1 MRTFAAILLLLVSVA
16 SGAQTVST
24 VAGPFEA
31 AGGMSVGPD
40 GNLYVGNFGDFL
52 STAGGKE
59 VWKVT
64 PEGEISLFAE
74 VIFGATGNGWD
85 SQGNFYQA
93 DIGASVIWKI
103 EPDGTQTVLAQSFNP
118 VGLAIDREDNVYVTS
133 CALGRI
139 NRITP
144 LGEVTLYA
152 EDGNLLCPNGLTVDP
167 AGNLYTVNFSDG
179 GVFKIDREGDVV
191 EIARTP
197 GSAIRPN
204 GGNGHVAYARGRL
217 FVTSN
222 ATDQIYEIEMNGT
235 MRVLAGTGI
244 RGHDDGAADEASF
257 SFPNGIAV
265 SHDQR
270 TLYVNESVSTEL
282 VDPFLFQLTP
292 NLIRRIR
299 LSPPFE
305 PPSG

>member
-1 MRTFAAILLLLVSVA
+1 MRTLAAILFLLTSVTA
-16 SGAQTVST
+16 WAQSVST
-24 VAGPFEA
+24 VAGPLDA

-52 STAGGKE
+52 STAGGTE

-64 PEGEISLFAE
+64 PDGDISLFAE

-85 SQGNFYQA
+85 SKGNFYQA
-93 DIGASVIWKI
+93 DIGASVVWKI

-118 VGLAIDREDNVYVTS
+118 VGLAIDREDNIYVTS

-144 LGEVTLYA
+144 TGEVTIYA
-152 EDGNLLCPNGLTVDP
+152 QDDDFLCPNGLTIDP
-167 AGNLYTVNFSDG
+167 SGNLYTVNFSDG
-179 GVFKIDREGDVV
+179 GVFKIDRNGRVV

-197 GSAIRPN
+197 GSAIRPD
-204 GGNGHVAYARGRL
+204 GGNGHIAYARGRL

-222 ATDQIYEIEMNGT
+222 ATDQIYQIGMDGT
-235 MRVLAGTGI
+235 MSVLAGNGL
-244 RGHDDGAADEASF
+244 RGHADGPAGEASF

-265 SHDQR
+265 SRDQR
-270 TLYVNESVSTEL
+270 ILYVNESVSTDL
-282 VDPFLFQLTP
+282 VDPFVFQLTP
-292 NLIRRIR
+292 NFIRQIQ

-305 PPSG
+305 P